1 MNYLLK
7 ACLYLALGLF
17 AVSPGVAMTGEKPEF
32 LKLADDVYAYVG
44 KRNDA
49 NAMVIAPNQGF
60 VLVARNGELAAPL
73 QTGR

>member
-1 MNYLLK
+1 MT
-7 ACLYLALGLF
+7 
-17 AVSPGVAMTGEKPEF
+17 PGGAMTGEKPEF
-32 LKLADDVYAYVG
+32 VKLADDVYAYVG

-49 NAMVIAPNQGF
+49 NAMIIAPNQGF